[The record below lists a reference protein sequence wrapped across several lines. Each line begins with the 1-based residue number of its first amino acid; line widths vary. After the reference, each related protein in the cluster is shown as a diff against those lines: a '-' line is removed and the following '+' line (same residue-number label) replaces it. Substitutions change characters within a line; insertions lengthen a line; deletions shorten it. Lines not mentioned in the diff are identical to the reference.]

1 MSDQSAQPTLDLAP
15 TGAPLLSVRDLSGGY
30 GSSQVLFSVSLEVR
44 ATGAL
49 AILGRNGAGK
59 TTLLKTILGYL
70 PPTAGS
76 VSFDGH
82 DVTGMA
88 PAKLVKRGVGYMPQ
102 DQVVFPTLTVEE
114 NLRLGLQ
121 ALPKGERGSVD
132 TAYEL
137 FPKLAGRRRQAAGT
151 MSGGERKML
160 GLARAMLGRP
170 RLLVLDEPTEG
181 VWHGVV
187 EEILGALRRSSTDA
201 AILIVEQ
208 HLELALELADEA
220 VVLQRGEVVKRGG
233 RDELRTG
240 DALQR
245 YLAP

>member
-1 MSDQSAQPTLDLAP
+1 VSDPSPSPAPGGALLLA
-15 TGAPLLSVRDLSGGY
+15 VEDLSGGY
-30 GSSQVLFSVSLEVR
+30 GGSQVLFSVSLEVH

-59 TTLLKTILGYL
+59 TTLLRTILGYL
-70 PPTAGS
+70 PPTGGS

-82 DVTGMA
+82 DVTGTA

-102 DQVVFPTLTVEE
+102 DQVVFPTLTVDE

-187 EEILGALRRSSTDA
+187 EEILDALRRSATGA

-233 RDELRTG
+233 RDELRSG

>member
-1 MSDQSAQPTLDLAP
+1 MSDPSASLAP
-15 TGAPLLSVRDLSGGY
+15 AAAPLLSVRDLSGGY
-30 GSSQVLFSVSLEVR
+30 GTSQVLFSVSLEVHG
-44 ATGAL
+44 TGAL

-70 PPTAGS
+70 PATAGS
-76 VSFDGH
+76 VTLAGD
-82 DVTGMA
+82 DVTGVA
-88 PAKLVKRGVGYMPQ
+88 PAKLARRGVGYMPQ
-102 DQVVFPTLTVEE
+102 DQVVFPTLTVDD

-121 ALPKGERGSVD
+121 VLAKCGRGSVD
-132 TAYEL
+132 SAYEL

-187 EEILGALRRSSTDA
+187 EEILDALRRSSTDA

-208 HLELALELADEA
+208 HLELALELADQA

-233 RDELRTG
+233 REELRSG

>member
-1 MSDQSAQPTLDLAP
+1 VSDPTPTDDLSARP
-15 TGAPLLSVRDLSGGY
+15 PLLAVKDLSGGY
-30 GSSQVLFSVSLEVR
+30 GASQVLFSVSFDVS
-44 ATGAL
+44 ATGAV

-70 PPTAGS
+70 PPSAGS
-76 VSFDGH
+76 VVLDGK
-82 DVTGMA
+82 DVTGTP
-88 PAKLVKRGVGYMPQ
+88 PAGLVRHGLGYMPQ
-102 DQVVFPTLTVEE
+102 DQVVFPTLTVDE

-132 TAYEL
+132 AAFEL

-187 EEILGALRRSSTDA
+187 DEILEALRRSASDA

-208 HLELALELADEA
+208 HLELALELAEEA
-220 VVLQRGEVVKRGG
+220 VVLQRGEIVKRGL
-233 RDELRTG
+233 RDDLRSG
-240 DALQR
+240 DELQR

>member
-1 MSDQSAQPTLDLAP
+1 VSDPTASPAPTVAP
-15 TGAPLLSVRDLSGGY
+15 TGAPLLAVQDLSGGY
-30 GSSQVLFSVSLEVR
+30 GASQVLFSVSLEVP

-76 VSFDGH
+76 VRLDGQ
-82 DVTGMA
+82 DVTDMA

-121 ALPKGERGSVD
+121 ALPKGERGTID
-132 TAYEL
+132 TAFEL
-137 FPKLAGRRRQAAGT
+137 FPKLAGRRKQAAGT

-187 EEILGALRRSSTDA
+187 DEILDALRRSSTDA

-208 HLELALELADEA
+208 HLELALELADEV

-233 RDELRTG
+233 REELRSG

>member
-1 MSDQSAQPTLDLAP
+1 VSELLAPGGRPEPAAAQPLLA
-15 TGAPLLSVRDLSGGY
+15 VRELSGGY
-30 GSSQVLFSVSLEVR
+30 GISQVLFSVSFDV
-44 ATGAL
+44 APTGAV

-59 TTLLKTILGYL
+59 TTLLRTLLGYL
-70 PPTAGS
+70 RPSAGS
-76 VSFDGH
+76 VLLDGR
-82 DVTGMA
+82 DVTATA
-88 PAKLVKRGVGYMPQ
+88 PAKLIRQGVGYMPQ
-102 DQVVFPTLTVEE
+102 DQVVFPTLTVDE
-114 NLRLGLQ
+114 NLQLGLQ

-132 TAYEL
+132 TAFDL
-137 FPKLAGRRRQAAGT
+137 FPKLAGRRRQQAGT

-187 EEILGALRRSSTDA
+187 DEILEALRRSSTGA
-201 AILIVEQ
+201 AMLIVEQ

-220 VVLQRGEVVKRGG
+220 VVLQRGEVVRRGT
-233 RDELRTG
+233 REELRAG
-240 DALQR
+240 DDLQR